1 MADSSWDNGGQGLP
15 AKTGLPTWGKVL
27 LGCGVVSLLVLGT
40 CVGGIAYL
48 GHRVKKDPDGFKNK
62 VLGFAL
68 EKVRPEWD
76 DFQTVVDQLRS
87 PERSR
92 ALYAANPDLAK
103 TWPTEAAFLEAT
115 STWRKELPPR
125 TELSTNLME
134 HQGLQINR
142 VMGGKVSIGWS
153 PRSGRAVYVTFDR
166 PRKAGDRSPR
176 KVVELEVR

>member
-1 MADSSWDNGGQGLP
+1 MADSSWDNSGQGLP

-76 DFQTVVDQLRS
+76 DFQAVVDQLRS
-87 PERSR
+87 PEGSR

-103 TWPTEAAFLEAT
+103 SWPTEAAFLEAS

-125 TELSTNLME
+125 TELSPDLME

-153 PRSGRAVYVTFDR
+153 PRSGWAVYVTFDR
-166 PRKAGDRSPR
+166 PRKAGDKGPR

>member
-48 GHRVKKDPDGFKNK
+48 AKGGGKK
-62 VLGFAL
+62 VMGFAL
-68 EKVRPEWD
+68 NKLGPEWED
-76 DFQTVVDQLRS
+76 LQAVVDQLRS
-87 PERSR
+87 PAGSR

-103 TWPTEAAFLEAT
+103 TWPTEEAFLEAAA
-115 STWRKELPPR
+115 TWRKDLPAH
-125 TELSTNLME
+125 TELSPDLMQN
-134 HQGLQINR
+134 QGLQINR
-142 VMGGKVSIGWS
+142 AMGGRVSIGWS
-153 PRSGRAVYVTFDR
+153 PSKGRAVYVTFDR
-166 PRKAGDRSPR
+166 PRKAGDKGPR